1 MSKKKPP
8 SPFPAEA
15 PSGLYSHT
23 DQEPYPSLRKL
34 PEIDNKAVIVKNL
47 PASYTGDSEHLQLF
61 FESKKRVGRELDVQD
76 VQIVNN
82 AEAVVTFKT
91 AEDANYILQHHKN
104 SPLVIKECIIEI
116 IPSVPRGTVRPKKES
131 TQVKEESQSGNYVES
146 NEVGG
151 FRDCATFEDDYNSV
165 VVTGFTYKVTHDALR
180 YYFEN
185 KRKSGGGDILYVQVD
200 REGRKAHITFLEKSD
215 AREVVSR
222 IHKLSDC
229 DLTVVPFITSKVEV
243 LFEDLPFNIT
253 EDSLKNYIG
262 AKVRGSEV
270 CTVTFNQNRDK
281 AVVHF
286 AENIDIQKVR
296 DACTKHAIDGHHLK
310 PKSIPVTTSITVF
323 ELPEDVTNDHVWYY
337 FENKKRSCGG
347 DVLNIDEHFEDGYCI
362 VSFKQASVVQRVC
375 SKRGGHSLCEVA
387 VQVAPYNHFLGL
399 PFGCDVSSHR
409 DAAVITL
416 GKHFYDTQA
425 VQYTEPSAACGSED
439 NAIDQYCYNSVEVTG
454 FTDDVTNDTFRY
466 YFENKR
472 KSGGGDILDVQ
483 VNREEGVAHIMF
495 KEESDAME
503 VVSRTHKLN
512 DCDLTVVPF
521 ITSKLEV
528 LFEDLPYNI
537 TEDSLENYIGAKV
550 RGSEVCKVT
559 FNQNRDKAVVLFAEN
574 IDIQKVRD
582 ACTKHAI
589 DGHHLKPK
597 CIPVTTSIIVFELS
611 ENVTH
616 DSVLY
621 YFEYTNRSCGDDV
634 LNIDEHFEDGYCIV
648 SFKQA
653 RVAQRVCSRVGGH
666 SLSGVAVKVALYNR
680 FLGLPFGCEV
690 ASHHDALII
699 TLGKES
705 YDSYKLIFLNS
716 NLSIQNEANALLHT
730 CHAIVNDWGNDPI
743 VVESTLTKD
752 EPGYRKLEKE
762 WESNVTK
769 AITGVFDDIS
779 VSKRV
784 VAEEAWSAMM
794 KEVRGL
800 KMTYPDD
807 VVFIPEKVK
816 VQVILVARTNKM
828 DCSWKELTAVI
839 NRAIAFVKESK
850 EKTTQEVKFSSWK
863 MNYIQKSDFSNGFK

>member
-1 MSKKKPP
+1 MGY
-8 SPFPAEA
+8 
-15 PSGLYSHT
+15 GLYSHT

-91 AEDANYILQHHKN
+91 AEDA
-104 SPLVIKECIIEI
+104 
-116 IPSVPRGTVRPKKES
+116 
-131 TQVKEESQSGNYVES
+131 
-146 NEVGG
+146 
-151 FRDCATFEDDYNSV
+151 
-165 VVTGFTYKVTHDALR
+165 
-180 YYFEN
+180 
-185 KRKSGGGDILYVQVD
+185 
-200 REGRKAHITFLEKSD
+200 
-215 AREVVSR
+215 REVVSR

-243 LFEDLPFNIT
+243 LFE
-253 EDSLKNYIG
+253 
-262 AKVRGSEV
+262 
-270 CTVTFNQNRDK
+270 
-281 AVVHF
+281 
-286 AENIDIQKVR
+286 KVR

-574 IDIQKVRD
+574 IDIE
-582 ACTKHAI
+582 
-589 DGHHLKPK
+589 P
-597 CIPVTTSIIVFELS
+597 
-611 ENVTH
+611 
-616 DSVLY
+616 
-621 YFEYTNRSCGDDV
+621 
-634 LNIDEHFEDGYCIV
+634 
-648 SFKQA
+648 
-653 RVAQRVCSRVGGH
+653 
-666 SLSGVAVKVALYNR
+666 
-680 FLGLPFGCEV
+680 
-690 ASHHDALII
+690 I
-699 TLGKES
+699 T
-705 YDSYKLIFLNS
+705 
-716 NLSIQNEANALLHT
+716 
-730 CHAIVNDWGNDPI
+730 
-743 VVESTLTKD
+743 
-752 EPGYRKLEKE
+752 
-762 WESNVTK
+762 
-769 AITGVFDDIS
+769 
-779 VSKRV
+779 
-784 VAEEAWSAMM
+784 
-794 KEVRGL
+794 
-800 KMTYPDD
+800 
-807 VVFIPEKVK
+807 
-816 VQVILVARTNKM
+816 
-828 DCSWKELTAVI
+828 
-839 NRAIAFVKESK
+839 
-850 EKTTQEVKFSSWK
+850 
-863 MNYIQKSDFSNGFK
+863 